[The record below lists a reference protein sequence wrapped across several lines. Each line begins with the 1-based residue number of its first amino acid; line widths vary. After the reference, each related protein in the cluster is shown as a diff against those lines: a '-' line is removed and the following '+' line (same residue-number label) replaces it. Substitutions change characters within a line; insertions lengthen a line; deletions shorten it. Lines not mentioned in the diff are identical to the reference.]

1 MAEKKQKLQAGG
13 KRREFAVD
21 ATKIGDLFQFANYT
35 PINEYEALMQA
46 APGEEPVEVDAIML
60 LRNAVLECVQQLSEK
75 DRFCL
80 DAIFSER
87 ITYEELGIRLGYAHN
102 NSKTTGSSSA
112 FLATKRALGRLEKHL
127 RKHPII
133 MEYIQGLES

>member
-60 LRNAVLECVQQLSEK
+60 LRNAVLECVEQLTEK

-87 ITYEELGIRLGYAHN
+87 ITYEELGSRLGYTN
-102 NSKTTGSSSA
+102 ENSKSI
-112 FLATKRALGRLEKHL
+112 FNKR
-127 RKHPII
+127 
-133 MEYIQGLES
+133 IQ

>member
-60 LRNAVLECVQQLSEK
+60 LRNAVLECVEQLTEK

-87 ITYEELGIRLGYAHN
+87 ITYEELGSRLGYTN
-102 NSKTTGSSSA
+102 ENSKSTGSSSA